1 MATRPEP
8 EPAQQE
14 EAQEDL
20 GVTAV
25 AVYDYA
31 ADEEGELS
39 FTEGQR
45 ITHVDK
51 VDEGWWSGRNAETG
65 AEGLFPSNYVEE
77 L

>member
-1 MATRPEP
+1 MRFPP
-8 EPAQQE
+8 SPAPLPPLLDRE
-14 EAQEDL
+14 LRDRAPL
-20 GVTAV
+20 TPWTPAPRTA
-25 AVYDYA
+25 
-31 ADEEGELS
+31 